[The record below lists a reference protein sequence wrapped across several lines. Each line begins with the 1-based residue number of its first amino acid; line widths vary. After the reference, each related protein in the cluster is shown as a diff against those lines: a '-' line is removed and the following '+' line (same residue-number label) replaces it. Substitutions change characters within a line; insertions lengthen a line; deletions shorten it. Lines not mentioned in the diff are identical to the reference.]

1 VLLATFDTAVGA
13 GLEDVARPA
22 ETDFA
27 GAPGLDACVAV
38 ELGGGDA
45 LWLFGAVGVADV
57 LCEPGCAGDCVP
69 VVDAGPVVWVLGVAV
84 GGDAAVLGPVAG
96 GGVIDEFDGGVEVFV
111 SVAVVGGVGSLA
123 APSFS
128 DGAAPT
134 CGEWSIGVGP
144 ATWCASSCK
153 ASASS
158 GCRLAGGAWFGDGSA
173 WVGDP

>member
-1 VLLATFDTAVGA
+1 MLLATFETAVGA
-13 GLEDVARPA
+13 GLEDIPRPA
-22 ETDFA
+22 DTDFA
-27 GAPGLDACVAV
+27 GAPGLVDPVVLDECVTV

-57 LCEPGCAGDCVP
+57 LGEPGCAGDCVP

-123 APSFS
+123 VPLFS

-134 CGEWSIGVGP
+134 CDEWSLGGGP
-144 ATWCASSCK
+144 AAWCASSCN

-158 GCRLAGGAWFGDGSA
+158 SCRLAGGA
-173 WVGDP
+173 